1 MSIFYKMFNLL
12 LYLYPEVTQSL
23 FFLIEITTKKKKLSL
38 QKQRRLFFTRNCLT
52 KVKHTP

>member
-23 FFLIEITTKKKKLSL
+23 FFLIEITTKKKKT
-38 QKQRRLFFTRNCLT
+38 KFTKT
-52 KVKHTP
+52 KEIIFY